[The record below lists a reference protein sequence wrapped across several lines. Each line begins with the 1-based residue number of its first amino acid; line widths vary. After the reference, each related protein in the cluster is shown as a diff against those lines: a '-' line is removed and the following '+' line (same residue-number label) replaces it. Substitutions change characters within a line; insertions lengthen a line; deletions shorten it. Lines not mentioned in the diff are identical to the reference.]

1 MKNKKNE
8 RNLFTMNVAI
18 SIILLISYLA
28 FVIYIMKG
36 GNLLMGFIMMSCVW
50 IPVGVLGGQI
60 DWATFNGNIM
70 QTAPSNIGG
79 NVVLIFIGSWLGQ
92 VLLKTGIAST
102 IIRKTVE
109 LGGDKPLFVAIL
121 LSVLTT
127 LIFCSAYGA
136 GAVIGIGVIV
146 LPILLSL
153 GVPKAVATA
162 SYLMSVGAG
171 MYTNAVI
178 FSEKQAVLLLNETN
192 PEYTYQ
198 VYKQVGMVATGV
210 QLVIIILM
218 LVTMLGKKKKNVHA
232 WAAPA
237 GDAEAASKDAPLY
250 ALLAP
255 FLPVILIIF
264 FKWNSLPA
272 FLAAIFYALFTCGY
286 AKSFNNLGDTIN
298 RTLYD
303 GIMDAAPLIGFLFFQ
318 GIFTAAA
325 NCDAVFFKETLGAI
339 IPTSTLLLTIVF
351 AIGTPLGL
359 FRGPLSVFGV
369 GPVTFAVINSLG
381 VFEIPFLFAVFQFTG
396 IATTISSCVTQSWNI
411 WAINYTKVS
420 TKDFMLTAFP
430 WCWVANIINLAIL
443 FVRIG

>member
-1 MKNKKNE
+1 
-8 RNLFTMNVAI
+8 MNVAI

-28 FVIYIMKG
+28 FVFYIMKG

-50 IPVGVLGGQI
+50 IPIGVLGGQI
-60 DWATFNGNIM
+60 DWAKFNGDIM

-109 LGGDKPLFVAIL
+109 LGGDKPLLVSCL
-121 LSVLTT
+121 LSILTT

-153 GVPKAVATA
+153 GVPKPVATA

-210 QLVIIILM
+210 QLVIILIM
-218 LVTMLGKKKKNVHA
+218 LATMLGRKKVVHA
-232 WAAPA
+232 WAAATQNP
-237 GDAEAASKDAPLY
+237 EVVTKDAPFY

-255 FLPVILIIF
+255 FLPVVLIVL

-272 FLAAIFYALFTCGY
+272 FLAAIFYALFACGY
-286 AKSFNNLGDTIN
+286 ARHFSNLADTIN

-325 NCDAVFFKETLGAI
+325 NCDAFFFKETLGAI
-339 IPTSTLLLTIVF
+339 IPTSTLLLAIVF
-351 AIGTPLGL
+351 AVGTPLGL

-381 VFEIPFLFAVFQFTG
+381 VFSIPFLFAVFQFTG

-411 WAINYTKVS
+411 WAVNYTKVT
-420 TKDFMLTAFP
+420 TKEFMLTAFP
-430 WCWVANIINLAIL
+430 WCWVVNIINMGIL
-443 FVRIG
+443 YFMLG

>member
-1 MKNKKNE
+1 
-8 RNLFTMNVAI
+8 MNVAI

-109 LGGDKPLFVAIL
+109 LGGDKPLFVAVL
-121 LSVLTT
+121 LSILTT

-286 AKSFNNLGDTIN
+286 GKSFNGLGDTIN
-298 RTLYD
+298 RTLYERHHGRRSPD
-303 GIMDAAPLIGFLFFQ
+303 RLPVLPGHLHCRCQLRRRLLQGEPGRHHPHQHPAADHRLCYRHASRPVPWPAVRFRCRPCHLRCYQQLGRVPDSVPVRRVPVHRHRHHDFQLRYPVLEHLGHQLHQGFHQGLHAHRVPVVLGRQHHQPGYPLCPYRLI
-318 GIFTAAA
+318 
-325 NCDAVFFKETLGAI
+325 
-339 IPTSTLLLTIVF
+339 
-351 AIGTPLGL
+351 
-359 FRGPLSVFGV
+359 
-369 GPVTFAVINSLG
+369 
-381 VFEIPFLFAVFQFTG
+381 
-396 IATTISSCVTQSWNI
+396 
-411 WAINYTKVS
+411 
-420 TKDFMLTAFP
+420 
-430 WCWVANIINLAIL
+430 
-443 FVRIG
+443 

>member
-1 MKNKKNE
+1 
-8 RNLFTMNVAI
+8 MNVAI

-28 FVIYIMKG
+28 FVFYIMKG

-50 IPVGVLGGQI
+50 IPIGVLGGQI
-60 DWATFNGNIM
+60 DWTKFNGDIM

-109 LGGDKPLFVAIL
+109 LGGDKPLLVACL
-121 LSVLTT
+121 LSILTT

-153 GVPKAVATA
+153 GVPKPVATA

-210 QLVIIILM
+210 QLVIILIM
-218 LVTMLGKKKKNVHA
+218 LATMLGRKKVVHA
-232 WAAPA
+232 WAA
-237 GDAEAASKDAPLY
+237 ASQSSDVVTKDAPIY

-255 FLPVILIIF
+255 FLPVVLIVL

-272 FLAAIFYALFTCGY
+272 FLAAIFYALFACGY
-286 AKSFNNLGDTIN
+286 ARHFNNLADTIN

-325 NCDAVFFKETLGAI
+325 NCDAFFFKETLGSI
-339 IPTSTLLLTIVF
+339 IPTSTLLLAIIF
-351 AIGTPLGL
+351 AVGTPLGL

-381 VFEIPFLFAVFQFTG
+381 VFSIPFLFAVFQFTG

-411 WAINYTKVS
+411 WAVNYTKVT
-420 TKDFMLTAFP
+420 TKEFMLTAFP
-430 WCWVANIINLAIL
+430 WCWVVNIINMGIL
-443 FVRIG
+443 YFMLG

>member
-1 MKNKKNE
+1 
-8 RNLFTMNVAI
+8 MNVAI

-109 LGGDKPLFVAIL
+109 LGGDKPLFVAVL
-121 LSVLTT
+121 LSILTT

-232 WAAPA
+232 WAP
-237 GDAEAASKDAPLY
+237 
-250 ALLAP
+250 
-255 FLPVILIIF
+255 
-264 FKWNSLPA
+264 LPA
-272 FLAAIFYALFTCGY
+272 MPRLPP
-286 AKSFNNLGDTIN
+286 
-298 RTLYD
+298 R
-303 GIMDAAPLIGFLFFQ
+303 MRP
-318 GIFTAAA
+318 
-325 NCDAVFFKETLGAI
+325 
-339 IPTSTLLLTIVF
+339 STRCWL
-351 AIGTPLGL
+351 
-359 FRGPLSVFGV
+359 RSCPLS
-369 GPVTFAVINSLG
+369 
-381 VFEIPFLFAVFQFTG
+381 
-396 IATTISSCVTQSWNI
+396 
-411 WAINYTKVS
+411 
-420 TKDFMLTAFP
+420 
-430 WCWVANIINLAIL
+430 
-443 FVRIG
+443 

>member
-1 MKNKKNE
+1 MS
-8 RNLFTMNVAI
+8 VAI

-28 FVIYIMKG
+28 FVFYIMKG

-50 IPVGVLGGQI
+50 IPIGVLGGQI
-60 DWATFNGNIM
+60 DWTAFNGDIM

-109 LGGDKPLFVAIL
+109 LGGDKPLLVACL
-121 LSVLTT
+121 LSILTT

-153 GVPKAVATA
+153 GVPKPVATA

-198 VYKQVGMVATGV
+198 VYKQVGVFATGV
-210 QLVIIILM
+210 QLVIILIM
-218 LVTMLGKKKKNVHA
+218 LATMLGRKKTVHA
-232 WAAPA
+232 WAAATQEPKA
-237 GDAEAASKDAPLY
+237 VSKDAPIY

-255 FLPVILIIF
+255 FLPVVLIVL

-286 AKSFNNLGDTIN
+286 ARHFSELADTIN

-325 NCDAVFFKETLGAI
+325 NCDAFFFKETLGAV
-339 IPTSTLLLTIVF
+339 IPTSTLLLVIIF

-381 VFEIPFLFAVFQFTG
+381 VFSIPFLFAVFQFTG

-411 WAINYTKVS
+411 WAVNYTKIT
-420 TKDFMLTAFP
+420 TKEFMLTAFP
-430 WCWVANIINLAIL
+430 WCWVANIINLGIL
-443 FVRIG
+443 YVLLG

>member
-1 MKNKKNE
+1 M
-8 RNLFTMNVAI
+8 LYAAI
-18 SIILLISYLA
+18 SLVLLLSYLA
-28 FVIYIMKG
+28 FVYYIMKG
-36 GNLLMGFIMMSCVW
+36 GNLLMGFILMACVW

-60 DWATFNGNIM
+60 SWQTLNDSIM
-70 QTAPSNIGG
+70 QAAPSNIGG
-79 NVVLIFIGSWLGQ
+79 NLVLIFIGSWLGQ

-109 LGGDKPLFVAIL
+109 LGGDKPLLVACL
-121 LSVLTT
+121 LSILTT

-153 GVPKAVATA
+153 GVPKAVAVA

-178 FSEKQAVLLLNETN
+178 FGEKQAVLQLNETH

-198 VYKQVGMVATGV
+198 IYKQAGMVATGV
-210 QLVIIILM
+210 QLVIVLLM
-218 LVTMLGKKKKNVHA
+218 LATLLGKRSHKVHA
-232 WAAPA
+232 WAAAAGDTAPDPA
-237 GDAEAASKDAPLY
+237 GDAPLY

-255 FLPVILIIF
+255 FLPVVLIVVF
-264 FKWNSLPA
+264 RWNALPA
-272 FLAAIFYALFTCGY
+272 FLAAIFYALFTCGC
-286 AKSFNNLGDTIN
+286 AKNFAALGETIN

-318 GIFTAAA
+318 AIFTAAA
-325 NCDAVFFKETLGAI
+325 NCNAVFFKETLGAV
-339 IPTSTLLLTIVF
+339 IPASTMLLTIAF
-351 AIGTPLGL
+351 AAGTPLGL

-369 GPVTFAVINSLG
+369 GPVTFAVINSLD
-381 VFEIPFLFAVFQFTG
+381 FFKIPFLFPLFQFTG

-430 WCWVANIINLAIL
+430 WCWAANVINLAIL
-443 FVRIG
+443 YVHLG

>member
-1 MKNKKNE
+1 
-8 RNLFTMNVAI
+8 MNVAI

-28 FVIYIMKG
+28 FVVYIMKG
-36 GNLLMGFIMMSCVW
+36 GSLLMGFIMMSCVW
-50 IPVGVLGGQI
+50 IPIGVLGGQI
-60 DWATFNGNIM
+60 NWAAFNGDIM

-109 LGGDKPLFVAIL
+109 LGGDKPLLVTCL

-178 FSEKQAVLLLNETN
+178 FGEKQAVLLLNETH

-218 LVTMLGKKKKNVHA
+218 LVVMLGRKKNVTRA
-232 WAAPA
+232 WAAATPTAEPA
-237 GDAEAASKDAPLY
+237 TKDAPFY

-255 FLPVILIIF
+255 FLPVILIVV

-286 AKSFNNLGDTIN
+286 ARHFKSLGDTIN

-325 NCDAVFFKETLGAI
+325 NCDAFFFKETLGAV
-339 IPTSTLLLTIVF
+339 IPTSTLLLVLVF

-411 WAINYTKVS
+411 WAVNYTKIT

-430 WCWVANIINLAIL
+430 WCWVANIINLGFL
-443 FVRIG
+443 FFALG